1 MSHIIL
7 VSGGVKSGK
16 SEFAEY
22 LASKEKYVTYIA
34 LSEKRPNDNL
44 WKKKIRIHQL
54 RRPKNWKLI
63 ETEDLIPIIKEDK
76 GILLIDSLGGFISNS
91 LKIKEDEWKN
101 YLNNFLYFLESY
113 KSKII
118 IVGEQTGWGLM
129 SEYEIGNLYTDRL
142 GVCLKE
148 ITKISKENWITNHE
162 ILQLKKLLALWLIL
176 G

>member
-1 MSHIIL
+1 MSQITL
-7 VSGGVKSGK
+7 VSGGIKSGK

-22 LASKEKYVTYIA
+22 LASKEKNITYIA
-34 LSEKRPNDNL
+34 LSQNRPEDKLWNEKI
-44 WKKKIRIHQL
+44 KIHQL

-63 ETEDLIPIIKEDK
+63 ETENLIPIIKVDK
-76 GILLIDSLGGFISNS
+76 GNLLIDSLGGFIVNS
-91 LKIKEDEWKN
+91 LKLEEDEWKN
-101 YLNNFLYFLESY
+101 CLNNLLHYLESY

-148 ITKISKENWITNHE
+148 ITKISKENWITINGKAIKLDNMFFE
-162 ILQLKKLLALWLIL
+162 IPK
-176 G
+176 

>member
-22 LASKEKYVTYIA
+22 LASKEKNVTYIA
-34 LSEKRPNDNL
+34 LSESRPEDKL
-44 WKKKIRIHQL
+44 WKEKIQIHQL
-54 RRPKNWKLI
+54 RRPKSWRLI
-63 ETEDLIPIIKEDK
+63 ETENLIPIIKSDN
-76 GILLIDSLGGFISNS
+76 GILLIDSLGGFVVSS

-101 YLNNFLYFLESY
+101 CLNNLLYYLQLY

-118 IVGEQTGWGLM
+118 IVSEQTGWGLM

-148 ITKISKENWITNHE
+148 ITKISKENWITINGKAIKLDNMFFE
-162 ILQLKKLLALWLIL
+162 IPK
-176 G
+176 

>member
-7 VSGGVKSGK
+7 VSGGIRSGK

-22 LASKEKYVTYIA
+22 LASKEKDVTYIA
-34 LSEKRPNDNL
+34 LSENRPEDKL
-44 WKKKIRIHQL
+44 WREKIRIHQL
-54 RRPKNWKLI
+54 RRPKSWKLI
-63 ETEDLIPIIKEDK
+63 ETEKLIPIIKVDK
-76 GILLIDSLGGFISNS
+76 GTLLIDSLGGFIVNN
-91 LKIKEDEWKN
+91 LKFKEDEWKN
-101 YLNNFLYFLESY
+101 CLNNLLYYLSSY

-148 ITKISKENWITNHE
+148 ITKISKENWITINGKAIKLDNMFFE
-162 ILQLKKLLALWLIL
+162 IPK
-176 G
+176 

>member
-22 LASKEKYVTYIA
+22 LAIKEKNVTYIA
-34 LSEKRPNDNL
+34 LSEKRPKDKS
-44 WKKKIRIHQL
+44 WKEKIKIHQQ
-54 RRPKNWKLI
+54 RRPKSWKLI
-63 ETEDLIPIIKEDK
+63 ETENLIPVIKVDN
-76 GILLIDSLGGFISNS
+76 GILLIDSLGGFIVNS
-91 LKIKEDEWKN
+91 LKINEDEWEN
-101 YLNNFLYFLESY
+101 CLNNLLYYLKSY
-113 KSKII
+113 KNKII

-148 ITKISKENWITNHE
+148 ITKISKENWITINGKA
-162 ILQLKKLLALWLIL
+162 IKLDNMFFQIPK
-176 G
+176 

>member
-7 VSGGVKSGK
+7 VSGGIKSGK

-22 LASKEKYVTYIA
+22 LASKEKNVTYIA
-34 LSEKRPNDNL
+34 LSENRPNDKL
-44 WKKKIRIHQL
+44 WKQKVKSHQL
-54 RRPKNWKLI
+54 RRPKSWKLI
-63 ETEDLIPIIKEDK
+63 ETENLLPILKVDN
-76 GILLIDSLGGFISNS
+76 GMLLVDSLGGFIVNS
-91 LKIKEDEWKN
+91 LKIKKDEWIN
-101 YLNNFLYFLESY
+101 RLNNLLYYLASY

-148 ITKISKENWITNHE
+148 ITKISKENWITINGKA
-162 ILQLKKLLALWLIL
+162 IQLDNLFFQIPK
-176 G
+176 

>member
-22 LASKEKYVTYIA
+22 LASKEKNVTYIA
-34 LSEKRPNDNL
+34 LSENRPKDKL
-44 WKKKIRIHQL
+44 WKEKIKIHQL
-54 RRPKNWKLI
+54 RRPKSWKLI
-63 ETEDLIPIIKEDK
+63 ETENLIPIIKVEK
-76 GILLIDSLGGFISNS
+76 GILLIDSLGGFIVNS
-91 LKIKEDEWKN
+91 LKIKENEWKK
-101 YLNNFLYFLESY
+101 YLNNFLYYLEAY
-113 KSKII
+113 QSKII

-148 ITKISKENWITNHE
+148 ITKISKENWITINGKAIKLDNMFFE
-162 ILQLKKLLALWLIL
+162 IPK
-176 G
+176 

>member
-1 MSHIIL
+1 MSHITL

-22 LASKEKYVTYIA
+22 LASKEKNITYIA
-34 LSEKRPNDNL
+34 LSEKRPDDKL
-44 WKKKIRIHQL
+44 WMEKIKIHQL
-54 RRPKNWKLI
+54 RRPKSWKLI
-63 ETEDLIPIIKEDK
+63 ETENLIPIIKVDK
-76 GILLIDSLGGFISNS
+76 GNLLIDSLGGFIVNS
-91 LKIKEDEWKN
+91 LKTKKYDWDN
-101 YLNNFLYFLESY
+101 CLNNLLYYLESY

-148 ITKISKENWITNHE
+148 ITKISKENWITINGKA
-162 ILQLKKLLALWLIL
+162 IQLDNLFFQIPK
-176 G
+176 

>member
-22 LASKEKYVTYIA
+22 LASKEKKVTYVA
-34 LSEKRPNDNL
+34 LSEFRPNDIS
-44 WKKKIRIHQL
+44 WKKKILIHKL

-63 ETEDLIPIIKEDK
+63 ETENLIPIIKVDK
-76 GILLIDSLGGFISNS
+76 GVLLIDSLGGFIVNS
-91 LKIKEDEWKN
+91 LKKKEDEWKTC
-101 YLNNFLYFLESY
+101 LNNLLYYLGSY

-118 IVGEQTGWGLM
+118 IVGEQTGWGLV

-142 GVCLKE
+142 GICLKE
-148 ITKISKENWITNHE
+148 ITKISKENWITINGKAIKLDNMFFE
-162 ILQLKKLLALWLIL
+162 IPK
-176 G
+176 